1 MSLSIAWN
9 QIDIIMFDMDGTLL
23 DLAFDNFFWREVVVK
38 TWATEQNVSHEHAKL
53 TLTPIFKQQEG
64 SLNWYSLPYWSDLLG
79 LDLQALKSHHS
90 DRISLRSG
98 VKPLLETLQQHG
110 KTLWLVTNAHPQA
123 LTIKLQKTGLADYF
137 SEIISSHDHGYA
149 KEQAGFWQTLQRQKS
164 FAPAQCLL
172 VDDSESVLHAAHDF
186 GLHVLGIEQPDS
198 LLPARQN
205 LHYPAIREWSE
216 FIQELQIS
224 LINNA

>member
-1 MSLSIAWN
+1 MGLSIAWN

-38 TWATEQNVSHEHAKL
+38 TWATEQDVTHEHALL

-79 LDLQALKSHHS
+79 LDLQALKIQHR

-98 VKPLLETLQQHG
+98 VQPLLETLRNHG
-110 KTLWLVTNAHPQA
+110 KILWLVTNAHPQA
-123 LTIKLQKTGLADYF
+123 LAIKLEKTGLTSYF
-137 SEIISSHDHGYA
+137 SDIISSHDFGYA
-149 KEQAGFWQTLQRQKS
+149 KEQTGFWQSLQQQKP
-164 FAPAQCLL
+164 FTPARSLL
-172 VDDSESVLHAAHDF
+172 VDDSESVLHAAHHF

-198 LLPARQN
+198 LLPARHN
-205 LHYPAIREWSE
+205 LHYPAISEWSE
-216 FIQELQIS
+216 FIHELQNS
-224 LINNA
+224 LIKNR